1 MRIEAELKYDDR
13 CFAKRGGMHAS
24 EGVIAISLKNIDLSL
39 RRIADAMERG
49 EAVETVVDIEEAAAQ
64 AVKDIGA
71 DFNGEEGGGKI

>member
-13 CFAKRGGMHAS
+13 CFAKQDRMHAS

-49 EAVETVVDIEEAAAQ
+49 EKVETVVDIEAAAAQ
-64 AVKDIGA
+64 AVKDIGT

>member
-1 MRIEAELKYDDR
+1 MA
-13 CFAKRGGMHAS
+13 AGGKVD
-24 EGVIAISLKNIDLSL
+24 GKVVIDLSL

-49 EAVETVVDIEEAAAQ
+49 ETVETVTDIEAAAAQ